1 MFCPNCGN
9 PVREG
14 ARFCG
19 SCGTP
24 IPEQEAPAEQT
35 APAENTQPEQTQS
48 EQAQP
53 EQAQPKQA
61 PAEQP
66 APAQTPP
73 SAQPEPILRRSHGL
87 MQKQV
92 SKPVAPVGAS
102 GAAGEPILGRKRH
115 GMGIIIGAVV
125 AALVVIAAVVFLIV
139 PTLVQA
145 ISPKAYLT
153 SCAGKTLAAYT
164 EAWEKTGKS
173 LGVDG
178 LYDAMRNKRMSYTVD
193 CSITDYPDRSS
204 MNGSGFTLDAQFDR
218 KGREIAA
225 DLGVHYGSTDL
236 GSVQLYLKDDLIA
249 LGSLDYTD
257 GEFYGIHT
265 ETLGQDISA
274 SSWGTYA
281 DIDESLSFNVFDL
294 LDIYQ
299 KPTDLLTDKTY
310 AALSKEAAGLLSDSE
325 VEKQGKKD
333 KKINGERE
341 TLKMYTVTI
350 EPEDLATRMYNCAEI
365 ILNDENLYETLEPV
379 LAAQASQQDMT
390 ASEMFE
396 EFRDNALDQFD
407 PDAIADSMEE
417 MDIELELG
425 VRGKQIALA
434 ELSLKPEGGEKATIR
449 AEIGTEE
456 SLIND
461 LTIEVSA
468 GSPVFTLEMS
478 GDHEPDDGVFTD
490 KTTITS
496 SGREVLTM
504 ETEWDTKSD
513 DDNFKL
519 DMNMQGDTISM
530 EGTLVTG
537 SNSLD
542 AQFDRVEVTSGGDSM
557 TMSISYALATCKDF
571 AFTAKDATILTDLD
585 YDDFEEIAESI
596 QENAQSTIL
605 SKFLGSSSSS
615 SSRYG
620 GYGGYGGYNSY
631 SAYNDLLP
639 YYYYY

>member
-24 IPEQEAPAEQT
+24 IPGQEAPAEQT

-66 APAQTPP
+66 ASAQTPP

-115 GMGIIIGAVV
+115 GMGIIIGVVV
-125 AALVVIAAVVFLIV
+125 AALAVIAALVFLIV
-139 PTLVQA
+139 PAVLQV

-153 SCAGKTLAAYT
+153 SCAGKTLAAYS
-164 EAWEKTGKS
+164 EAWEKAGKS
-173 LGVDG
+173 MGVNG
-178 LYDAMRNKRMSYTVD
+178 LYDAIRDKRMSYTVD
-193 CSITDYPDRSS
+193 CSITDYPDMSS

-225 DLGVHYGSTDL
+225 DLGVNYGSTDL
-236 GSVQLYLKDDLIA
+236 GSVQIYLKDDLIA

-265 ETLGQDISA
+265 ETLGQDINA
-274 SSWGTYA
+274 ASWGKGSG
-281 DIDESLSFNVFDL
+281 IDENLSFNVFDL

-299 KPTDLLTDKTY
+299 KPTDLLTAKSY
-310 AALSKEAAGLLSDSE
+310 AALGKEAAGLLSDSE

-350 EPEDLATRMYNCAEI
+350 EPEDLAARLYNSAEI
-365 ILNDENLYETLEPV
+365 ILNDENLYKTIEPM
-379 LAAQASQQDMT
+379 LTAQAAQQDMT

-396 EFRDNALDQFD
+396 ETRDQILDQFD
-407 PDAIADSMEE
+407 PDDIADSLED
-417 MDIELELG
+417 MDIELVLG

-434 ELSLKPEGGEKATIR
+434 ELSLKPDGGEKATIR

-461 LTIEVSA
+461 LTIEASA
-468 GSPVFTLEMS
+468 GSPVFALEMS
-478 GDHEPDDGVFTD
+478 GDHEPKDGVFTD

-496 SGREVLTM
+496 GGSEVLTM
-504 ETEWDTKSD
+504 ETEWDTKAD

-519 DMNMQGDTISM
+519 DMSMQGGSISM
-530 EGTLVTG
+530 EGTLVTK

-542 AQFDRVEVTSGGDSM
+542 AQFDRVKVTSGGDSM

-571 AFTAKDATILTDLD
+571 AFTAKDATILTDLSE
-585 YDDFEEIAESI
+585 DDIMEIAESI

-615 SSRYG
+615 GSSYN
-620 GYGGYGGYNSY
+620 YGGYGGYNSY